1 MNRNRHIELA
11 WREQCLASRG
21 QPVAPAFSPL
31 TPAVRTKLHT
41 LRRARASRV
50 RLSRLDWQVTLLALT
65 SCVYAASALGAI

>member
-21 QPVAPAFSPL
+21 QHQVPAFSPL

-41 LRRARASRV
+41 LRRARASR
-50 RLSRLDWQVTLLALT
+50 RRLDWQVTLLALT